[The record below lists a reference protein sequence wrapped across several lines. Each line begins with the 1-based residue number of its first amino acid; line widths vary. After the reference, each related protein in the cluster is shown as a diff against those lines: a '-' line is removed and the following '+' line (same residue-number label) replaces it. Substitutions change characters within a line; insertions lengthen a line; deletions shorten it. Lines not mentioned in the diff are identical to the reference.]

1 MSNTEKT
8 IEELEAEV
16 MAELEEGMHDAPTKG
31 AVAAEPMKKVKNGEM
46 QDTGKA
52 VVSPTQGDAPAKKV
66 AGAAKEI
73 GGDAA
78 QKGEGAPEKMKKLN
92 AMAHGDKN
100 EMAHGKKKKNGNG
113 MEEGYTDEE
122 IRALCHSKDHDCATV
137 VEHPV
142 WGKGKPVHGSH
153 AIPDDEGFVEWY
165 DVQFKHGIEE
175 KVMAEDMEIMV
186 SEAHHE
192 EDEMEDAKKMTK
204 EKLHAAMNGML
215 NKKMTKPQMMAMY
228 AAMHKMGMH
237 DDEEEDDDMNENV
250 RRKMGSIDVSQHVQA
265 LMSGEGLSEDFK
277 KKAATIFESAIKT
290 KIRTEVER
298 IDEEYQDELK
308 ESIEQTKVELSEK
321 VDTYLNYVVEEW
333 MKENELAVERGLK
346 GEIAED
352 FISGLK
358 QLFEDHYVDVPDEKY
373 DVLEAQSEKITE
385 LEGKLDEAISN
396 IVSLR
401 QEKTSLIKERAI
413 SEATGDLA
421 DTEIEKFKS
430 LTGDV
435 EFTDESSFKEKLD
448 TLKESYFP
456 RQKSATTENE
466 PVINDE
472 ETGSAQDVDVTDSM
486 NSYMRAI
493 GKFGNGAK

>member
-1 MSNTEKT
+1 MSNTDKT

-16 MAELEEGMHDAPTKG
+16 MAELEEANGQDAPTKG
-31 AVAAEPMKKVKNGEM
+31 AVPAEPMKKKKNGEM

-73 GGDAA
+73 GGDPQ
-78 QKGEGAPEKMKKLN
+78 QKGEGGPDKMQKL
-92 AMAHGDKN
+92 AAGHKN
-100 EMAHGKKKKNGNG
+100 GKKKNGNA
-113 MEEGYTDEE
+113 MEGYSDEE
-122 IRALCHSKDHDCATV
+122 IRELCHSKDHDCAVV

-153 AIPDDEGFVEWY
+153 AIPTDDGYVQWY

-175 KVMAEDMEIMV
+175 KVMASDMEIIAEAGHKAEDMEVPKTKNGKIEKINAMLKKLPAKGV
-186 SEAHHE
+186 EELYSQVMKNDGHTDDDDE
-192 EDEMEDAKKMTK
+192 EDE
-204 EKLHAAMNGML
+204 
-215 NKKMTKPQMMAMY
+215 
-228 AAMHKMGMH
+228 
-237 DDEEEDDDMNENV
+237 DMNEAIEKRLETV
-250 RRKMGSIDVSQHVQA
+250 DVSEHVDA
-265 LMSGEGLSEDFK
+265 LMNGEGDLSEDFK
-277 KKAATIFESAIKT
+277 KKAATVFEAAVKS
-290 KIRTEVER
+290 KIRDEVTRLEGQYKTEL
-298 IDEEYQDELK
+298 D
-308 ESIEQTKVELSEK
+308 ESIEQTKEELSEK

-456 RQKSATTENE
+456 RQKSATETE